1 MVMAVALIVIV
12 IASVVFHFV
21 SPWWA
26 PKLASN
32 WAQMDHTLTI
42 TLVITGLFFIVLNL
56 FVVLA
61 IVRYRHRN
69 DGRRAAYEPENP
81 RLERRLTVWT
91 SVGIAAL
98 LAPGLYVYAEYVKPP
113 ADAMVVEVLGQQWQ
127 WRYRLPGPD
136 GALGGTDA
144 RFVAAANPFGIDPAD
159 AKGSDDVLV
168 LGNELHLPVDKPV
181 KMLLR
186 AHDVLHDY
194 YVPPFRA
201 RMNIVPGMVTTFWF
215 TPTTVGRYEAMC
227 AQLCGVGH
235 AAMRGYVVVEDDAAY
250 RGWVAAQPS
259 FGAALAAAKSAAPAA
274 PTAGGEASL
283 ADRGRAIAQA
293 KGCTACHSVDGSA
306 GVGPTWKGLFG
317 KTETMADGSQVKVDD
332 EYLKSS
338 VRTPS
343 AQVVKGFAPVMP
355 PSELSDDEMA
365 ALIGYMKAQ

>member
-1 MVMAVALIVIV
+1 MVMAIALIVIV

-32 WAQMDHTLTI
+32 WSQMDHTLTI
-42 TLVITGLFFIVLNL
+42 TLVITGLFFVVLNL
-56 FVVLA
+56 VLVLA
-61 IVRYRHRN
+61 LVRYRHRG

-98 LAPGLYVYAEYVKPP
+98 LAPGLYVYADYVKPP
-113 ADAMVVEVLGQQWQ
+113 SDASVVEILGQQWQ

-136 GALGGTDA
+136 GQLGGTDP

-159 AKGSDDVLV
+159 VKGSDDVLV
-168 LGNELHLPVDKPV
+168 MGNELHLPIDKPV
-181 KMLLR
+181 RVLLR

-201 RMNIVPGMVTTFWF
+201 RMNIVPGMVTSFWF
-215 TPTTVGRYEAMC
+215 TPTTAGRFESMC

-235 AAMRGYVVVEDDAAY
+235 AAMRGYVVVEDEAAY
-250 RGWVAAQPS
+250 RAWYAALPT
-259 FGAALAAAKSAAPAA
+259 FGATQTAAKGGEAAPAGA
-274 PTAGGEASL
+274 QASL

-306 GVGPTWKGLFG
+306 GVGPTWKGLYG
-317 KTETMADGSQVKVDD
+317 KTETLADGSQVKVDD

-338 VRTPS
+338 VRTPA

-365 ALIGYMKAQ
+365 ALVGYMKAH